1 MSRQSKC
8 CYTVVMSSFMNVPGF
23 SLASLLCPA
32 AAQAAAADTWAEN
45 SEEFGSCSMRRS
57 AASLLLLTQPDAG
70 MGDTFEDV

>member
-45 SEEFGSCSMRRS
+45 SEEFGSYSRRRS
-57 AASLLLLTQPDAG
+57 AASLLTAYTTRTRRRHG
-70 MGDTFEDV
+70 GHV